1 MGPAEDQAERGCR
14 DTGISVRTDSRE
26 HTLQEA
32 DMPERTAPNI
42 AEDLLCI
49 HSIITRGLDVS
60 IDKGRSFAQ
69 GGYPDA
75 STREGLIAYVGC
87 LVSVLHAHHL
97 TETDLIFPYL
107 RDRLPDAPFDLLI
120 AQHRD
125 LEPVLHRTK
134 AATDELSAESQAGA
148 ALDRLNGLLGRL
160 AEFWHPHI
168 RIEEDHFSV
177 DRIATL
183 LDAKEQ
189 ETLAKAAA
197 NHGQQHSGPGHL
209 VVPFLLYNLPPAKRP
224 AFARWMPLVVTRLLL
239 PIVWRRKWAPMRP
252 FLLP

>member
-1 MGPAEDQAERGCR
+1 
-14 DTGISVRTDSRE
+14 
-26 HTLQEA
+26 
-32 DMPERTAPNI
+32 MPERTAPNI

-49 HSIITRGLDVS
+49 HSIITRGLNVS
-60 IDKGRSFAQ
+60 LDKGHSFAR

-75 STREGLIAYVGC
+75 SVRDGFIAYAGS

-97 TETDLIFPYL
+97 TETDLIFPYF
-107 RDRLPDAPFDLLI
+107 RNRLPDAPFDLLTT
-120 AQHRD
+120 QHRD
-125 LEPVLHRTK
+125 LEPVLQQTK
-134 AATDELSAESQAGA
+134 AATDAVSAEAQAGA
-148 ALDRLNGLLGRL
+148 AIDRLNGLLGRL

-177 DRIATL
+177 DRVATL

-189 ETLAKAAA
+189 ETLGKAAA
-197 NHGQQHSGPGHL
+197 KHGQQHSGPGHL
-209 VVPFLLYNLPPAKRP
+209 VVPFLLYNLPPDKRP